1 MELSLTYPQYR
12 AFFIILFSTD
22 AKKVH
27 VDKIKSII
35 SKKAKELLTYIE
47 LDYETIKGVTLN
59 KYTQEEIMYIQTSMS
74 TRFPRTYTESDSH
87 TIKSLLLF
95 IIKFNTRVFG
105 ENYTLS
111 LQDNYNRETSLQ
123 DNYNYNRE
131 TSLQDNYNY
140 NRETSLQDSHNDSSL
155 CLVQLQLIHE
165 LSNLQD
171 VDSIHVTYD
180 PDTSFI
186 DILI

>member
-27 VDKIKSII
+27 VDNIKSII
-35 SKKAKELLTYIE
+35 SKKAKDLLTYIE
-47 LDYETIKGVTLN
+47 LDYETIKGVSLN

-123 DNYNYNRE
+123 D
-131 TSLQDNYNY
+131 
-140 NRETSLQDSHNDSSL
+140 SHNDSSL

>member
-123 DNYNYNRE
+123 D
-131 TSLQDNYNY
+131 
-140 NRETSLQDSHNDSSL
+140 SHNDSTSL

-165 LSNLQD
+165 LSILQD
-171 VDSIHVTYD
+171 VGSIHVTYD

-186 DILI
+186 NILI

>member
-131 TSLQDNYNY
+131 TSLQD
-140 NRETSLQDSHNDSSL
+140 SHNDSSL